1 MRRDGLRVE
10 AFDRA
15 RHDVRDFAS
24 GNPALDRW
32 LQAYAGQSQ
41 RRDVARTFVAV
52 NTSGN
57 VVGYDT
63 LVAGQVEHADAAD
76 TVRARLSAHFPIPVG
91 LIARLAVT
99 AAYQRQGL
107 GTDLLRDALRRLLA
121 AAEQVGMRA
130 ALVHAVDSS
139 PAAFYERLGFEPATP
154 DGLTLMVPLA
164 AVREALLGDD

>member
-1 MRRDGLRVE
+1 M
-10 AFDRA
+10 
-15 RHDVRDFAS
+15 RDFAS

-57 VVGYDT
+57 VAGYYT

-76 TVRARLSAHFPIPVG
+76 TVRARLSPQFPIPVVG

-139 PAAFYERLGFEPATP
+139 AAAFYERLGFEPATP